1 MANAD
6 GPNPRLLSELLLN
19 SPEAKIA
26 ISIAS
31 EAPIE
36 VPSPRGGGA
45 AAALEQSPR
54 GHRVGRWL
62 WGHCVG
68 QRDAEGVSGAR
79 TRLFGTQKPDPQPR
93 HRLRISNSGQRLSL
107 PGDLGGRAD
116 IGLRRTVPPLRAA
129 CRALPCPHLT
139 CQAGEELSLCCGH
152 SRVLVGN
159 CPCVKIK

>member
-79 TRLFGTQKPDPQPR
+79 TRLFGTLKPDPQPR
-93 HRLRISNSGQRLSL
+93 HRLRISNSRQCLSL
-107 PGDLGGRAD
+107 TRDLGGRAATCAQD
-116 IGLRRTVPPLRAA
+116 GAPSPGSLQGFALSPLNVPGGGRAQPLLWA
-129 CRALPCPHLT
+129 
-139 CQAGEELSLCCGH
+139 
-152 SRVLVGN
+152 
-159 CPCVKIK
+159 

>member
-45 AAALEQSPR
+45 TAALEQSPR

-62 WGHCVG
+62 RQGN
-68 QRDAEGVSGAR
+68 
-79 TRLFGTQKPDPQPR
+79 GTQRGCLGPGQGYLGPR
-93 HRLRISNSGQRLSL
+93 SL
-107 PGDLGGRAD
+107 TPSHGVAQGFLTPGSVCPCLGTLVAGLTR
-116 IGLRRTVPPLRAA
+116 GLRRTVPLLRAA
-129 CRALPCPHLT
+129 CRTRALPCPHLR
-139 CQAGEELSLCCGH
+139 ARRWKS
-152 SRVLVGN
+152 SAFAVGIAERWLETAH
-159 CPCVKIK
+159 V